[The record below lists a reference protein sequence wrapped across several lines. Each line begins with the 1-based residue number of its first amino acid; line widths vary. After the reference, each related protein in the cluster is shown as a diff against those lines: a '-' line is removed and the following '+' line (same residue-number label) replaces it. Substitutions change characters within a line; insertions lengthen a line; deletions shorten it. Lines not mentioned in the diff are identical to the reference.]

1 MLENPDMRQ
10 QQLQLFA
17 KPELEYGGSSR
28 KGRRKIQRPFDRKRP
43 LHLVFRSG
51 RAKGAWSFLHR
62 RNKGAI
68 QDLLSRTA
76 DRYGVKIY
84 RFENVGN
91 HLHLLAKFPSRRELK
106 AFLRVFTQ
114 RVMFR
119 VTGARKGS
127 PQGRF
132 FDAVA
137 YSKVVSWG
145 KEFQA
150 LKAYLWKNALEG
162 LGFGREQISRWRK
175 VAKEVPL

>member
-1 MLENPDMRQ
+1 MRQ

-28 KGRRKIQRPFDRKRP
+28 KGRRKIQRPFDRKLP
-43 LHLVFRSG
+43 LHLVFRS
-51 RAKGAWSFLHR
+51 AKARGHKSFLHR

-68 QDLLSRTA
+68 QDLLGRLA
-76 DRYGVKIY
+76 DRYGVKVY

-91 HLHLLAKFPSRRELK
+91 HLHLLAKFPARRELK
-106 AFLRVFTQ
+106 AFLRVFAQ
-114 RVMFR
+114 GVMFR
-119 VTGARKGS
+119 VTGACKGN

-145 KEFQA
+145 REFRA
-150 LKAYLWKNALEG
+150 LKAYLWKNALES
-162 LGFGREQISRWRK
+162 LGFGREQVLAWRK
-175 VAKEVPL
+175 TAKEVPL